1 METRVKDVEGTLDEQ
16 AGSASGGRLRGGAI
30 GAVTVGAMAM
40 AFEAPSVSMF
50 FNSPFAAAH
59 VGAAL
64 PVTFLIAGLA
74 IACVGWNI
82 ASFAKKL
89 PTSGYAYTFV
99 SHGLGP
105 RMGFMGGWMTLF
117 AFVLGPMILPP
128 VFGVTLS
135 RLIDRLV
142 GVSIPWWILA
152 GALLLFVGVLVVHG
166 VRQSLEAGMIFL
178 VFEVAVL
185 MIFGAYMVIKGGP
198 EGNDL
203 STLSP
208 STLPS
213 AGALASGL
221 IFGLLSFQGF
231 EAAATLGEETKD
243 SQKRLPIAIMAAV
256 GATAVFYVF
265 VSYAATIGW
274 GPSKMAEYGASAGPF
289 SELADNYG
297 GAWLADVFDA
307 VVASGLLAGTIATL
321 NAASRMLFAMG
332 REGVIPR
339 TFARV
344 HPETGTP
351 FVAALSV
358 AVVGGLGGIIFGA
371 AWDPTMV
378 WGFLGTVIALSAII
392 VYMLVSV
399 AVFAYYRREHR
410 SEFHVI
416 SHAVVPLIAVAV
428 MIVPLAI
435 KGGLLW
441 PAPEYPFN
449 LPPYLA
455 LAWLVLGIAA
465 LVYLTRRRPELLARA
480 RAVFSE
486 A

>member
-1 METRVKDVEGTLDEQ
+1 
-16 AGSASGGRLRGGAI
+16 
-30 GAVTVGAMAM
+30 
-40 AFEAPSVSMF
+40 
-50 FNSPFAAAH
+50 
-59 VGAAL
+59 
-64 PVTFLIAGLA
+64 
-74 IACVGWNI
+74 
-82 ASFAKKL
+82 
-89 PTSGYAYTFV
+89 
-99 SHGLGP
+99 
-105 RMGFMGGWMTLF
+105 
-117 AFVLGPMILPP
+117 
-128 VFGVTLS
+128 
-135 RLIDRLV
+135 
-142 GVSIPWWILA
+142 
-152 GALLLFVGVLVVHG
+152 
-166 VRQSLEAGMIFL
+166 
-178 VFEVAVL
+178 
-185 MIFGAYMVIKGGP
+185 
-198 EGNDL
+198 
-203 STLSP
+203 
-208 STLPS
+208 
-213 AGALASGL
+213 
-221 IFGLLSFQGF
+221 
-231 EAAATLGEETKD
+231 
-243 SQKRLPIAIMAAV
+243 MAAV